1 MIYIFIFQINW
12 LKKNNIYLLYL
23 IELLKIFYKNN
34 SNYKKFINESNYIKL
49 EIVKDIHSYNNEHFN
64 GIFYDTGKRK
74 SPQIHFYVKNDQI
87 TKMSFVTFI

>member
-1 MIYIFIFQINW
+1 MI
-12 LKKNNIYLLYL
+12 KNNNNVYLLYL
-23 IELLKIFYKNN
+23 ISLLKNFYKNN